1 MNLLFVSLAPVF
13 IILLYVY
20 FRDKYEK
27 EPLSMVLKAL
37 LVGAILPLPV
47 VFVEKFLAL
56 PAQNMPSVFS
66 VAWLSFVVA
75 GLTEEGFKFLAFF
88 LIIWKNTNF
97 NEKFDGIVYAVF
109 IAMGFAGIEN
119 ILYVS
124 QGGFNVAVTRA
135 FTAVPAH
142 ALFGIIMGYHLGLAK
157 FYPAERN
164 RQIFLALFYPVLF
177 HGFYDF
183 SLMSQNQLLLLL
195 FVPYIVWLWIRASR
209 RMNQLSQASFYRTGF
224 LKDDK

>member
-20 FRDKYEK
+20 FRDKYER
-27 EPLSMVLKAL
+27 EPLSMVFKAL
-37 LVGAILPLPV
+37 LLGVLLPLPV
-47 VFVEKFLAL
+47 VFVEKLLTL
-56 PAQNMPSVFS
+56 PAENMPSVLS
-66 VAWLSFVVA
+66 VAWVSFVVA

-88 LIIWKNTNF
+88 LIIWKNVNF

-119 ILYVS
+119 ILYVL
-124 QGGFNVAVTRA
+124 QGGFSVAVTRA

-157 FYPAERN
+157 FYPAERKQ
-164 RQIFLALFYPVLF
+164 QIFRALFYPVLF

-183 SLMSQNQLLLLL
+183 SLMSQNQLLLLF
-195 FVPYIVWLWIRASR
+195 FVPYIVWLWIRATQ
-209 RMNQLSQASFYRTGF
+209 RMNQLSKASFYRNDF
-224 LKDDK
+224 L